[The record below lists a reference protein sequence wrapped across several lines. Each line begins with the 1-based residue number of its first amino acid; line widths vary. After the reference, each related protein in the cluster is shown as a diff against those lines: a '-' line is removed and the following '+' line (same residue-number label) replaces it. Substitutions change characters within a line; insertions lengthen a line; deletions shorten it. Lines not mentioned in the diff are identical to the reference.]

1 MMSIV
6 SATWNIGKN
15 YRGHNIMA
23 KFWYFCI
30 VEPSKIKNYQVCD
43 FFCVFFWLLGE
54 KYILSWWFCNML
66 LISIFAAHV
75 QHAHADGL
83 FNNGLH
89 FEEVK

>member
-1 MMSIV
+1 
-6 SATWNIGKN
+6 
-15 YRGHNIMA
+15 
-23 KFWYFCI
+23 
-30 VEPSKIKNYQVCD
+30 
-43 FFCVFFWLLGE
+43 
-54 KYILSWWFCNML
+54 ML